1 VQKKFLKNFRLKLE
15 ALKQA
20 NSKDRLTRKG
30 ALHDV
35 VVNIDG
41 TCVCALL
48 RVLGTSRQN
57 LICAIENW

>member
-1 VQKKFLKNFRLKLE
+1 MSKLE

-20 NSKDRLTRKG
+20 NSKDRLARKG

-41 TCVCALL
+41 TCVCTFLK
-48 RVLGTSRQN
+48 VLGTSMQN
-57 LICAIENW
+57 LVCAIENR

>member
-1 VQKKFLKNFRLKLE
+1 MLELE

-35 VVNIDG
+35 IVNTNG
-41 TCVCALL
+41 TCVCALS
-48 RVLGTSRQN
+48 RVLGMSRKN
-57 LICAIENW
+57 LVCAIEN